1 MEIIIGTSYLTN
13 SLHPPRQGDLIARE
27 KRFKQRDNDIANGV
41 HLSILSL
48 QAINQIKSNPI
59 SRVLNMNRVYIPSY
73 YKDESL
79 SIW

>member
-41 HLSILSL
+41 HLSILS
-48 QAINQIKSNPI
+48 
-59 SRVLNMNRVYIPSY
+59 
-73 YKDESL
+73 
-79 SIW
+79 